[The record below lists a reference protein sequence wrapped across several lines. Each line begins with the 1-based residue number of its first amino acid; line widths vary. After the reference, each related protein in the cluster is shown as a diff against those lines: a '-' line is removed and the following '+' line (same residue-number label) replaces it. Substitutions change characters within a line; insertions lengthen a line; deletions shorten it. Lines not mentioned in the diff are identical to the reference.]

1 MRKFMIAAA
10 VSTLMAASAAQ
21 AQDPNICPVLRT
33 VLDASVTHFKSI
45 KGKKIESDTWKVTS
59 NLPYADNCHIDNVL
73 DPEIRYT
80 CFFSAADRS
89 ATPATLKIMGSGYI
103 ENIAACRPEFTRTA
117 NEYVPDTTDFSDAT
131 GVRISVTVYS
141 DFFTVSVNEPQS

>member
-21 AQDPNICPVLRT
+21 AQDLNICPVLRT

-103 ENIAACRPEFTRTA
+103 ENIAACRPEFTRAA
-117 NEYVPDTTDFSDAT
+117 NEYVPDTIDFSDAT
-131 GVRISVTVYS
+131 GVRVSVTVYS